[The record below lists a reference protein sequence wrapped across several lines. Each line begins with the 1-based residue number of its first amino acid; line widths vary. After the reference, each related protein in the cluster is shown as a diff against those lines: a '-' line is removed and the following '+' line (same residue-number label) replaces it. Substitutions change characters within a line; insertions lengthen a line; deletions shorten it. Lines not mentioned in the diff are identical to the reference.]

1 MSICNFGCFPFWG
14 LKAGLYLVLI
24 APAPERCFP
33 FTFCLNVIY
42 ATKNKKKILSLIVF
56 SGSNSKDRTLV

>member
-14 LKAGLYLVLI
+14 LKAGLLLVLI

-42 ATKNKKKILSLIVF
+42 ATKNQKNPDSYLF